1 MAQKQ
6 EFWVRFWGVRGTVA
20 CATEATAR
28 YGGNTSALEVR
39 CGPHVLYF
47 DSGTGAYPL
56 GQQARAEGT
65 VKADVFF
72 THTHYDHIA
81 GLPFFQPVFDEK
93 NHFDLWAGHLLPD
106 RELRDVLSEY
116 MSAPF
121 HPVPLEIMKANVSF
135 NDFTAGDTLTHLD
148 GVTVRTAPLNHPNR
162 ATGYR
167 VEYGGKAICY
177 VTDTEHVPGKP
188 DKNVL
193 GLIEGADIVIYDCTY
208 TDQEFPKYVGW
219 GHSTWQEGVRL
230 CEEAGAKTLVIFH
243 HAPEHDD
250 AFMDLIAAEAERLRP
265 GTVVARE
272 GMVLKP

>member
-39 CGPHVLYF
+39 CGPHLLFF
-47 DSGTGAYPL
+47 DAGTGSYPL
-56 GQQARAEGT
+56 GRELNRKGAL
-65 VKADVFF
+65 KADVFL
-72 THTHYDHIA
+72 THTHYDHIG
-81 GLPFFQPVFDEK
+81 GLPFFQPAFDEK
-93 NHFDLWAGHLLPD
+93 NRFDIWAGHLQPQSTLQ
-106 RELRDVLSEY
+106 ETLSTY
-116 MSAPF
+116 MRAPF
-121 HPVPLEIMKANVSF
+121 HPVPIEIMKAEVVF
-135 NDFTAGDTLTHLD
+135 HDFGQGDTLTHLE
-148 GVTVRTAPLNHPNR
+148 GVTVRTAPLNHPNG

-167 VEYGGKAICY
+167 VEYDGKAICY

-193 GLIEGADIVIYDCTY
+193 GLIEGADIVIYDSTY

-230 CEEAGAKTLVIFH
+230 CEEAGA
-243 HAPEHDD
+243 
-250 AFMDLIAAEAERLRP
+250 
-265 GTVVARE
+265 
-272 GMVLKP
+272 